1 MLTRIVAAAA
11 LAGVTAG
18 LLLTAVQYFAVAP
31 LLRAAEVY
39 EDAAIAASAPVHAHG
54 AADPAA
60 PAWSPREGWSRTLAT
75 TLANSALATGFA
87 LILAGGMTLR
97 RAEGLRAGV
106 LWGIAGFLVFFV
118 APSVGLPPELPGSIA
133 APLHDRQVWWV
144 ATVAA
149 TAAGLWLITG
159 RRAAPRPVPPW
170 PKDAAGVLGG
180 SQYAFGVMPL
190 YRVLG
195 IIVLSAPHLAGAPPA
210 PEGVSVVPPT
220 LVLQFM
226 YGVYGVNA
234 MLWLVLGGLVGMTL
248 RKESWRQ
255 RRI

>member
-1 MLTRIVAAAA
+1 VLTRIVAAAA

-39 EDAAIAASAPVHAHG
+39 EDAAIAASAAVHAHG
-54 AADPAA
+54 RTNSAT
-60 PAWSPREGWSRTLAT
+60 PAWSPREGWPRTLAT
-75 TLANSALATGFA
+75 ALANSALATGFA

-106 LWGIAGFLVFFV
+106 LWGIAGYLVFFV
-118 APSVGLPPELPGSIA
+118 APSIGLPPELPGSIA

-149 TAAGLWLITG
+149 TATGLWFI
-159 RRAAPRPVPPW
+159 
-170 PKDAAGVLGG
+170 
-180 SQYAFGVMPL
+180 AFGVRPL

-195 IIVLSAPHLAGAPPA
+195 IIVLCAPHLAGAPPA
-210 PEGVSVVPPT
+210 PDGVSAVPPA
-220 LVLQFM
+220 LVLQFL
-226 YGVYGVNA
+226 YGAYGVNA
-234 MLWLVLGGLVGMTL
+234 LLWLVLGGLVGITL

>member
-1 MLTRIVAAAA
+1 VLTRIVAAAA

-54 AADPAA
+54 ADPAA

-149 TAAGLWLITG
+149 TAAGLWLI
-159 RRAAPRPVPPW
+159 
-170 PKDAAGVLGG
+170 
-180 SQYAFGVMPL
+180 AFGVKPL

-195 IIVLSAPHLAGAPPA
+195 IIVLCAPHLAGAPPA
-210 PEGVSVVPPT
+210 PEGVSVVPPA
-220 LVLQFM
+220 LVLQFL
-226 YGVYGVNA
+226 YGAYGVNA
-234 MLWLVLGGLVGMTL
+234 MLWLVLGGLVGIAL